1 MKDIVV
7 HLTGSPEDEFR
18 LDTAEIIARHF
29 EAHLTGL
36 LVHMRPEILVGPE
49 ASLGLMLQEMINEA
63 ERLTRE
69 RQAALQDRLD
79 KMGLPTDLRIVSG
92 YAGSVGRQMAL
103 EARASDL
110 FVGTRP
116 YGDEAPDPQIEEAV
130 LFESGT
136 PCLWLPPMK
145 GAARSLDTVLVA
157 WKDTRETARAVKD
170 ALPLLKLAT
179 RVVVA
184 TVTDEASETDG
195 VLDGGDIARFLSRHD
210 VAVELREVAGWR
222 NAAEAIQNEAEKLR
236 AELIVAGAYGHSR
249 MRERLLGGV
258 TRVLLSEAVIPV
270 FMSR

>member
-7 HLTGSPEDEFR
+7 QLTGSPEDEFR
-18 LDTAEIIARHF
+18 LTTAETIARSF

-36 LVHMRPEILVGPE
+36 LVHMRPEIFAGPE

-69 RQAALQDRLD
+69 RQAALEDRLD
-79 KMGLPTDLRIVSG
+79 KMGLPTELRVVSG
-92 YAGSVGRQMAL
+92 FAGTVGSQMAA
-103 EARASDL
+103 EARTADL

-116 YGDEAPDPQIEEAV
+116 YGEGAQDPQIEEAV

-136 PCLWLPPMK
+136 GCLWLPPMK
-145 GAARSLDTVLVA
+145 AAASPLDMVLVA
-157 WKDTRETARAVKD
+157 WKDTRESSRAVKD
-170 ALPLLKLAT
+170 ALPLLKLAG

-184 TVTDEASETDG
+184 MVTDEPGEASG
-195 VLDGGDIARFLSRHD
+195 VVEGGDIARYLSRHG
-210 VAVELREVAGWR
+210 VAVELREIAGWR

-236 AELIVAGAYGHSR
+236 AQLIVAGAYSHSR